1 MAIGSTTFTDLGG
14 AVSDLFAGMG
24 AQTQA
29 QLQAQGLQIQAQGTQ
44 ISAASELLQAQGNL
58 AEGQEYQLAETLAEQ
73 NAAYTAQSTAIQF
86 AQQQRQEVMAI
97 GSEKA
102 ATGASGL
109 AQSGSAVD
117 LLRSSA
123 QQGALAGAVIRMQ
136 GGITIAGYNEQA
148 ASYAMMQQ
156 AAQTTATGEQN
167 IATQEQGIAGQ
178 QMNLAA
184 ETQAAGQQA
193 ATGDF
198 IAGALKAAGAIA
210 SLFTPTA
217 GAAAGAGAGSE
228 ISTVATAALLL

>member
-1 MAIGSTTFTDLGG
+1 MAIGPTTFTDLGG

-24 AQTQA
+24 AETQA
-29 QLQAQGLQIQAQGTQ
+29 QLQATGLQIQAQGTQ

-58 AEGQEYQLAETLAEQ
+58 AEGQEYGLAETLAEQ
-73 NAAYTAQSTAIQF
+73 NAAYTKASANIQY
-86 AQQQRQEVMAI
+86 AQQQRQEVMTI

-109 AQSGSAVD
+109 AASGSATD

-156 AAQTTATGEQN
+156 AAETTATGEQA
-167 IATQEQGIAGQ
+167 IATQEQGIAAQ
-178 QMNLAA
+178 QVNLAN
-184 ETQAAGQQA
+184 ETEAAGQQA

-198 IAGALKAAGAIA
+198 FASALKGAAAVA
-210 SLFTPTA
+210 TLFTPP
-217 GAAAGAGAGSE
+217 
-228 ISTVATAALLL
+228 VP